1 MGSKLTVLA
10 LQLISIGAATSVSAQ
25 PAPELV
31 KKGIEAYKAGRYE
44 EAAQLLEAA
53 YAEDPKPE
61 TLFALAQSERLSGK
75 CDKAIPH
82 YKALIAM
89 TTDIAAAK
97 AVQSNLSLCPEP
109 EPVAPPPPAPV
120 EEPKPEPPPPPPP
133 PPPKT
138 IVREVPR
145 RDPLALALVGGG
157 AFGMGI
163 SIGLLLRSSSARD
176 DASHAR
182 TLDDATALY
191 DRADRDRVIGFVV
204 GGVSLAAVGYGVFR
218 LLHDDAVTTS
228 EPTTE
233 VTITPTARGSLV
245 TVARSW

>member
-1 MGSKLTVLA
+1 MGSKLAVLA
-10 LQLISIGAATSVSAQ
+10 LQLISLGAVTTASGQ
-25 PAPELV
+25 PAPAPAAPELV
-31 KKGIEAYKAGRYE
+31 KKGIEAYKAGRFD

-53 YAEDPKPE
+53 YAEEPKPE

-97 AVQSNLSLCPEP
+97 AVQNNLSLCPEP
-109 EPVAPPPPAPV
+109 EPVTPPTPVV
-120 EEPKPEPPPPPPP
+120 EEPKPEPPPPPA

-145 RDPLALALVGGG
+145 RDPLAVALVGGG
-157 AFGMGI
+157 ALGTGI

-176 DASHAR
+176 DASRAR
-182 TLDDATALY
+182 TLDDATT
-191 DRADRDRVIGFVV
+191 RVIGFVV
-204 GGVSLAAVGYGVFR
+204 GGLSIAAVGYGVFR
-218 LLHDDAVTTS
+218 FLQGDEVTTS

-233 VTITPTARGSLV
+233 VAITPTSHGSV
-245 TVARSW
+245 FMVARTW